1 MISMPPKLSSVALIN
16 WAGNAGSVTSPLTT
30 IAFPPAVRI
39 AAAVSSAGAGSRSL
53 TTTAAPSAPNNLAVA
68 APIPRP
74 APVKIATLPSIKPMN
89 LSPLLRTVWQRRY
102 KRPCNF
108 HIAILIGCL
117 QLAGDT
123 CLAISF
129 VFFGNCARAA
139 NLVTYARHP
148 FKACIEFAQ
157 RGWPNIIAQQLSHE
171 THNQHPV
178 SDDAAYAERLPDLGI
193 GMQRIKVTRCACVS
207 YQLQVCNRP
216 FDQPGELISHL
227 HIFVI
232 ELCRGLS
239 IGCHMYLL
247 FVVASIYN
255 LFLSRYNYLARTQ
268 QIPSVLVG
276 IANLVGEDIHR

>member
-16 WAGNAGSVTSPLTT
+16 WAGNAGS
-30 IAFPPAVRI
+30 
-39 AAAVSSAGAGSRSL
+39 VSSAGAGSRSL

-74 APVKIATLPSIKPMN
+74 APVKIATLPSIKPIH

-108 HIAILIGCL
+108 HIAVLIGCL
-117 QLAGDT
+117 HLAGDT
-123 CLAISF
+123 RLAISLI
-129 VFFGNCARAA
+129 FFGHCARAG

-148 FKACIEFAQ
+148 FKAYIEFAQ

-232 ELCRGLS
+232 ELCRGLG

-247 FVVASIYN
+247 YVVAAIYDRAITTWRAFN
-255 LFLSRYNYLARTQ
+255 TGV
-268 QIPSVLVG
+268 PCWLV
-276 IANLVGEDIHR
+276 